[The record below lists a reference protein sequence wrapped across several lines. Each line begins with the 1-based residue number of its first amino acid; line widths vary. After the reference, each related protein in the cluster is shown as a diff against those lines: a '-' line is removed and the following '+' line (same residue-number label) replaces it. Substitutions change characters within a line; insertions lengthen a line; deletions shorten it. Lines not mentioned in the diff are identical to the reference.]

1 MFIRLETA
9 SGVSITRQIVD
20 QVTGQI
26 AAGTLSSGDR
36 LPSVRELA
44 RQLAINQ
51 NTVLRVYE
59 RLTDQG
65 LIERIH
71 GSGTYVA
78 SRARQRARKPV
89 NLLRE
94 DAARIAYKAVNLGAR
109 KADLQNLI
117 SHSYTKAKQQ
127 HAAAKRRGA

>member
-78 SRARQRARKPV
+78 SRARQRA
-89 NLLRE
+89 
-94 DAARIAYKAVNLGAR
+94 
-109 KADLQNLI
+109 LQNLI